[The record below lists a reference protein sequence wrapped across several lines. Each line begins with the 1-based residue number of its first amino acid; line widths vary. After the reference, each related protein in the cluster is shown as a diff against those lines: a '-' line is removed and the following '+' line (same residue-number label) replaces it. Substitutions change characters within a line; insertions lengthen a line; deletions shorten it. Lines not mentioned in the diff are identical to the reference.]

1 MTSASLIPSAD
12 LVGEEALRTLGKN
25 FKLNEQVVQH
35 LIKAQIE
42 NLDEFRF
49 FWDSEEKV
57 EGWINKVGIADE
69 TAKNIQLARLRRAW
83 SAVRLW
89 YQQAEQDRSKVATA
103 DLDTMLQDSE
113 LRDFKLAFWVRY
125 RHRFPPELHPSDATL
140 S

>member
-49 FWDSEEKV
+49 LLGQRGKGGRMD
-57 EGWINKVGIADE
+57 
-69 TAKNIQLARLRRAW
+69 
-83 SAVRLW
+83 
-89 YQQAEQDRSKVATA
+89 QQSWHCR
-103 DLDTMLQDSE
+103 
-113 LRDFKLAFWVRY
+113 
-125 RHRFPPELHPSDATL
+125 
-140 S
+140 